1 MKHKDIISILVS
13 ALLLVIAWVV
23 FNIYHNSVT
32 STTPEALEKEALIIN
47 PDFDEKTINKLK
59 ERKRVLPVYDLESPS
74 PTATPTDISPTIN
87 PAPPPEENPT
97 PTASPGGQINS

>member
-1 MKHKDIISILVS
+1 MKHKDIVLLLVS

-74 PTATPTDISPTIN
+74 PSPTIN